1 MSPRPAGFR
10 NAHSVRNVVLACLA
24 LVMMLSACTIGSDG
38 SSADGG
44 GRSESAEPA
53 PAPTLTVDPADGRND
68 VNPVAPVS
76 VTAANGTITS
86 VTMTGADGAVVDGVI
101 TPDGS
106 SWKPAVE
113 LGYGTTYSL
122 AIETKATDDGA
133 HQQTSTFTTV
143 APDNYT
149 LPSFVTTAGNL
160 LTDGGTFGV
169 GIVPVVHF
177 DEPIGDRAAAE
188 KSLTVTTD
196 PPVMG
201 AWYWANDQNVHW
213 RPENYYTPGTKVDIS
228 AAVYGVEVGDGLFG
242 QEDVSTSF
250 TVGDSH
256 VSIADDNTKQVEVYE
271 NGTLVR
277 TMPTSMGMGGSENVG
292 GQNLTFWT
300 QPGVYTVIGQANPVI
315 MDSSTYGLPVNSR
328 LGYKESINW
337 ATRISNDGIYLH
349 ELEDTVWAQGNTN
362 VSHGC
367 LNLSRA
373 NASWFYD
380 FSVTGDVVEV
390 RNTGGAPL
398 QQWQNG
404 DWSVPWSEW
413 LAGSA
418 LA

>member
-1 MSPRPAGFR
+1 MSRRPPFR
-10 NAHSVRNVVLACLA
+10 TAVLACLA
-24 LVMMLSACTIGSDG
+24 LVMLLVSACTIGS
-38 SSADGG
+38 GG
-44 GRSESAEPA
+44 GDTGGAAPETTQAA
-53 PAPTLTVDPADGRND
+53 PAPTVTVDPADGATD
-68 VNPVAPVS
+68 VNPLAPIS
-76 VTAANGTITS
+76 VGATNGTITA
-86 VTMTGADGAVVDGVI
+86 VTMTNADGVVVDGVI

-106 SWKPAVE
+106 TWKPATT
-113 LGYGTTYSL
+113 LGYGKSYELS
-122 AIETKATDDGA
+122 IETAATDGAA
-133 HQQTSTFTTV
+133 HQETSSFTTV

-149 LPSFVTTAGNL
+149 LPSFVTAGGNL

-169 GIVPVVHF
+169 GIVAVVHF

-188 KSLTVTTD
+188 KTLSVQTTPAVT
-196 PPVMG
+196 G
-201 AWYWANDQNVHW
+201 SWYWADDQNVHW
-213 RPENYYTPGTKVDIS
+213 RPENYYTPGTAVTIS
-228 AAVYGVEVGDGLFG
+228 AKVYGVEVGDGLFG

-250 TVGDSH
+250 TIGDSH
-256 VSIADDNTKQVEVYE
+256 VSVADDNTKQVEVYE
-271 NGTLVR
+271 NGTLIR
-277 TMPTSMGMGGSENVG
+277 TMPTSMGMGGSETIG
-292 GQNLTFWT
+292 GQTLTFWT
-300 QPGVYTVIGQANPVI
+300 QPGVYTVLDKANPVI

-328 LGYKESINW
+328 LGYKESINY

-373 NASWFYD
+373 NASWFFD
-380 FSVTGDVVEV
+380 FSVPGDVVEV

-418 LA
+418 LV

>member
-1 MSPRPAGFR
+1 MSSRPALLR
-10 NAHSVRNVVLACLA
+10 TVLLACLA
-24 LVMMLSACTIGSDG
+24 FVMLLASACTIGS
-38 SSADGG
+38 SDGG
-44 GRSESAEPA
+44 SGGDSGGAPETTQAA
-53 PAPTLTVDPADGRND
+53 PAPTLTLDPPDGAAD
-68 VNPVAPVS
+68 VNPLAPVS
-76 VTAANGTITS
+76 VTASNGTITA
-86 VTMTGADGAVVDGVI
+86 VRMTNADGVVVDGVV

-106 SWKPAVE
+106 TWKPATT
-113 LGYGTTYSL
+113 LGYGKQYSL
-122 AIETKATDDGA
+122 EIDTEATDGA
-133 HQQTSTFTTV
+133 AHEQTSTFTTV
-143 APDNYT
+143 EPDNYT
-149 LPSFVTTAGNL
+149 LPSFVTSGGNL

-169 GIVPVVHF
+169 GIVAVVHF

-188 KSLTVTTD
+188 RTLSVQTTPAVT
-196 PPVMG
+196 G
-201 AWYWANDQNVHW
+201 SWYWADDQNVHW
-213 RPENYYTPGTKVDIS
+213 RPENYYTPGTAVTIS
-228 AAVYGVEVGDGLFG
+228 AKVYGVEVGEGLFG
-242 QEDVSTSF
+242 QEDVTTSF
-250 TVGDSH
+250 TIGDSH
-256 VSIADDNTKQVEVYE
+256 VSVADDDTKQVEVYE

-277 TMPTSMGMGGSENVG
+277 TMPTSMGMGGSETVG
-292 GQNLTFWT
+292 GQTLTFWT
-300 QPGVYTVIGQANPVI
+300 QPGVYTVLDKANPVI

-328 LGYKESINW
+328 LGYKESINY

-380 FSVTGDVVEV
+380 FSVPGDVVEV
-390 RNTGGAPL
+390 RDTGGAPL